1 VKKLLACVCIYGQVI
16 KKRRENRVI
25 RVDRKLLLGTKS
37 ELEEALFYSEDSSI
51 LNTSFV
57 ERHNLTIRRGSAYL
71 GRRTPCHA
79 RHSRCLIG
87 QMALMM
93 MYYSFVRPHM
103 ALKFGK
109 IVKTPA
115 MQGRKYAHP
124 PVR

>member
-1 VKKLLACVCIYGQVI
+1 VKKLLAGVCIYVQVI
-16 KKRRENRVI
+16 KKRRESRVI

-37 ELEEALFYSEDSSI
+37 ELEEALFYSEDSST

-79 RHSRCLIG
+79 RPSRHLIG

-93 MYYSFVRPHM
+93 MYYNFVRPHM